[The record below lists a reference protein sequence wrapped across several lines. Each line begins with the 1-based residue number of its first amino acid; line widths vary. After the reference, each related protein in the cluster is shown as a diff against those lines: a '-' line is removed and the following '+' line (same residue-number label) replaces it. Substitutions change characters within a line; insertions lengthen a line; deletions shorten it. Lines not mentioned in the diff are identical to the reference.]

1 MPAEAGIQSFGD
13 GNDFQGL
20 DSGLSEKDGVFPL
33 ATQSLR
39 EKDEEKG
46 INPGEGKRGFPRRPL
61 ISGMHL
67 MKQGGLQ
74 YGT

>member
-1 MPAEAGIQSFGD
+1 LG
-13 GNDFQGL
+13 
-20 DSGLSEKDGVFPL
+20 EKDGVSPL
-33 ATQSLR
+33 ATKPLR

-67 MKQGGLQ
+67 MKKGGLQ

>member
-13 GNDFQGL
+13 GNDFQDL
-20 DSGLSEKDGVFPL
+20 DSGLNEKDGVFPL

-39 EKDEEKG
+39 KKGEGKG
-46 INPGEGKRGFPRRPL
+46 ISSGEGKRRFPRRPL
-61 ISGMHL
+61 MSGMHL